1 MHVIALLI
9 KSMKSMLVYS
19 DKTINSLMEI
29 NSMVSGAM
37 AMEREVSFP
46 GGP

>member
-1 MHVIALLI
+1 
-9 KSMKSMLVYS
+9 MLVYS
-19 DKTINSLMEI
+19 DKTIKSLIEI
-29 NSMVSGAM
+29 NFMVSVAM